1 MTIKETQQLIN
12 RYLEGETSPEE
23 ERQLA
28 LELQGD
34 DLPEEWQAIRMML
47 GELTIGEAE
56 YDSIME
62 QRKEKQRKQEQKK
75 PSAILVV
82 LRAITSIAAIYLVG
96 LFFWLQQTPELKTET
111 AYNQG
116 KPTPTTTSYCTEGT
130 PREILTCYMERRKAQ
145 PHFYQQIKKMTYENK

>member
-1 MTIKETQQLIN
+1 MTNKEIQQLIN
-12 RYLEGETSPEE
+12 KYLEGETSPEE

-34 DLPEEWQAIRMML
+34 DLPEEWQAIQLML

-56 YDSIME
+56 YDAIIE
-62 QRKEKQRKQEQKK
+62 QRKQEQKK
-75 PSAILVV
+75 PSAILVA
-82 LRAITSIAAIYLVG
+82 LRTITSIAAIYLVG

-130 PREILTCYMERRKAQ
+130 PREILMCYLEHRQAQ
-145 PHFYQQIKKMTYENK
+145 PDTYKQLKRMNYEDQ